1 MAKKKDVLSLKDI
14 LKRKEYFKNRK
25 NETKELYV
33 KSLDANIVIA
43 KIDRELYLEALDMER
58 GEGDIH
64 LVYNSIVEP
73 NVKDTDLHKEF
84 DISVPCEIL
93 DVIFEAGEITNISN
107 EILKFSGYM
116 DSVEA
121 IEELK
126 N

>member
-1 MAKKKDVLSLKDI
+1 MAKKKEVITLKDI
-14 LKRKEYFKNRK
+14 LKRKEYFKNSR

-73 NVKDTDLHKEF
+73 NLKDADLHKEF
-84 DISVPCEIL
+84 DISVPYEIL
-93 DVIFEAGEITNISN
+93 DEIFEAGEISSISN
-107 EILKFSGYM
+107 EILKFSGYI